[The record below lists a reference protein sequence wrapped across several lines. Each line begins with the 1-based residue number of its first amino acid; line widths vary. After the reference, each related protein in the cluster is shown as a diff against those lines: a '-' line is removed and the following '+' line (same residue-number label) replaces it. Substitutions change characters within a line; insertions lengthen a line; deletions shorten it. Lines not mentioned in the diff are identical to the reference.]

1 MAKADTSRGK
11 TSRGEPA
18 AGERTQ
24 RTRGKRSLPD
34 QVAAHVREL
43 IMSGQLRFPE
53 FVRLDQVA
61 GDLGISVTPVRE
73 GLLTLRAE
81 GLLQLEPR
89 RGFMV
94 APLSGDD
101 VRDLFWV
108 QAQLEGELAARAT
121 PRLSDDD
128 LATLDELQRGL
139 AGALADGRLDEIE
152 DLNHRFHHLLA
163 MAGRSPKLT
172 RFLGQAVKHTPSR
185 YYETIDG
192 WVQAS
197 VDDHYPILDALHARD
212 AEAARTAMQE
222 HIRHAGELLGRHV
235 DRRPED

>member
-1 MAKADTSRGK
+1 MADT
-11 TSRGEPA
+11 TA
-18 AGERTQ
+18 

-43 IMSGQLRFPE
+43 VMSGQLRFPE

-61 GDLGISVTPVRE
+61 GDLGVSVTPVRE
-73 GLLTLRAE
+73 GLLALCAE
-81 GLLQLEPR
+81 GLLQLERR

-128 LATLDELQRGL
+128 LARLEELQRGL
-139 AGALADGRLDEIE
+139 ADALAEDRVTEIE
-152 DLNHRFHHLLA
+152 ELNHRFHHLLA

-172 RFLGQAVKHTPSR
+172 WFLGQAVKHTPSR
-185 YYETIDG
+185 YYEMIDG

-197 VDDHYPILDALHARD
+197 VDDHYPILEALHARD
-212 AEAARTAMQE
+212 AEAVRTAMQE
-222 HIRHAGELLGRHV
+222 HVRHAGELLGRHL
-235 DRRPED
+235 DRLDGE